1 MFLKQLSSILSHKEI
16 LSIFKNLYI
25 EKTSGIFEGTEKSSS
40 PNKMRFYLFESE

>member
-25 EKTSGIFEGTEKSSS
+25 EKTSGIFGHYFSLD
-40 PNKMRFYLFESE
+40 N